1 MSCVYSFDL
10 IRIFDMQTTPN
21 LVMLLKFVIF
31 LSVGN
36 PKSESNFFLSS
47 EIRTC
52 VSKLMKMPGVSS
64 VSCLLFIK

>member
-36 PKSESNFFLSS
+36 PKSESNFFYP
-47 EIRTC
+47 
-52 VSKLMKMPGVSS
+52 VKLELVFQS
-64 VSCLLFIK
+64 